1 MSLVISKE
9 STLVA
14 STAMKAVS
22 KPAEPKDEP
31 IIKPTNKADKL
42 KAVASVAAS
51 MNKQYECKLI
61 QKLGKGKAAAR
72 IPSLPTE
79 MPTFDEDVSGCGG
92 VPRGRIIEIYGPES
106 AGKTA
111 FCLHIIACAQKA
123 GGLAAIVDAEHALM
137 LGHARSIGVDI
148 DELIISQPDYGE
160 QALEVVDALA
170 KTGAVDIIVV
180 DSVSA
185 LVPKAEL
192 DGDMGDSHMGL
203 QARLMSQ
210 AMRKLVG
217 TASKSGTIIIFI
229 NQVRMKIG
237 VVFGNPE
244 TTSGGNA
251 LKFYASQRYEVR
263 RLSNTDG
270 GQIKDGDTHIGHRMK
285 IKNIKNKV
293 GNPYRETIV
302 DLMYANGF
310 NTRLDTVEY
319 LLEHGG
325 IIIGDQTKEKEGNGV
340 PKGWLG
346 FEGENYRKGD
356 LTSEPV
362 WDTISLAAKKAIDD
376 KVKAAAAGA

>member
-1 MSLVISKE
+1 MSLVIQKE
-9 STLVA
+9 PSLIA
-14 STAMKAVS
+14 STVVPKSAPKSEPPA
-22 KPAEPKDEP
+22 KPLTKEE
-31 IIKPTNKADKL
+31 KL

-51 MNKQYECKLI
+51 MNSTYDTKLI
-61 QKLGKGKAAAR
+61 QKLSKGKAAIR
-72 IPSLPTE
+72 IPSLSTSL
-79 MPTFDEDVSGCGG
+79 PTFDEDVCGCGG

-111 FCLHIIACAQKA
+111 LALHIIACAQKA

-137 LGHARSIGVDI
+137 LAHARTLGVNI

-160 QALEVVDALA
+160 QALEVVEALA
-170 KTGAVDIIVV
+170 ETRAVDVIVV

-217 TASKSGTIIIFI
+217 VAAKSGTIIIFI

-237 VVFGNPE
+237 VMFGNPE
-244 TTSGGNA
+244 TTTGGNA
-251 LKFYASQRYEVR
+251 LKFYASLRFEVR
-263 RLSNTDG
+263 RLSKTDG
-270 GQIKDGDTHIGHRMK
+270 GEIIDPVTKNHLGHRMR

-293 GNPYRETIV
+293 GNPYRETLV
-302 DLMYANGF
+302 DLIYASGF
-310 NTRLDTVEY
+310 DTQADTVEY
-319 LLEHGG
+319 CIDHDVIVTG
-325 IIIGDQTKEKEGNGV
+325 TKTKTEEGNGV

-346 FEGENYRKGD
+346 FEDENYRKD
-356 LTSEPV
+356 QLLISPV
-362 WDTISLAAKKAIDD
+362 WDKVSTAAKKAIDE
-376 KVKAAAAGA
+376 KVAAAGLF

>member
-1 MSLVISKE
+1 MSLVIQKE
-9 STLVA
+9 ATLVA
-14 STAMKAVS
+14 STATKPAS
-22 KPAEPKDEP
+22 KPEKDEP
-31 IIKPTNKADKL
+31 IIKLTNKADKL

-51 MNKQYECKLI
+51 MNKQYDTKLI
-61 QKLGKGKAAAR
+61 QKLGKGKAVVR
-72 IPSLPTE
+72 IPSLPTDL
-79 MPTFDEDVSGCGG
+79 PTFDEDVCGCGG

-111 FCLHIIACAQKA
+111 LSLHIIACAQKA

-137 LGHARSIGVDI
+137 LGHAKTIGVDI

-160 QALEVVDALA
+160 QALEVVDGLA
-170 KTGAVDIIVV
+170 KTGAVDVIVV

-192 DGDMGDSHMGL
+192 DGDMGDAHMGL

-237 VVFGNPE
+237 VMFGNPE
-244 TTSGGNA
+244 TTTGGNA
-251 LKFYASQRYEVR
+251 LKFYASLRFEVR
-263 RLSNTDG
+263 RVSNTDG
-270 GQIKDGDTHIGHRMK
+270 GQIIDPETKNHIGHRMR

-293 GNPYRETIV
+293 GNPYRETQV
-302 DLMYANGF
+302 ELMYADGF
-310 NTRLDTVEY
+310 NTKLDTVEY
-319 LLEHGG
+319 LLDHEG
-325 IIIGDQTKEKEGNGV
+325 IVIGNKTKESEGNGV

-346 FEGENYRKGD
+346 FEGENTRKED
-356 LTSEPV
+356 LTVSPL
-362 WDTISLAAKKAIDD
+362 WDRVSLAAKKAIDD
-376 KVKAAAAGA
+376 KVKAAAAG